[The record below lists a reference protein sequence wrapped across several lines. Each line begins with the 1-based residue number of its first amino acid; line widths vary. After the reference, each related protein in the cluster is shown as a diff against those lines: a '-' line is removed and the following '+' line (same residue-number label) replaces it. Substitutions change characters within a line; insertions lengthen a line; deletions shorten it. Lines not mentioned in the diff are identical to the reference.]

1 MRKESSSRKK
11 VLFKQATP
19 SWKISTRLRCAGCV
33 CECVHVCVVCVS
45 VCCACECVLCVRV
58 CVVCASSIY
67 GVDFLI
73 VRDRREK
80 IAQDTASLNWLMQL
94 MSRCKEAAEA
104 APFSSPSPPSTA
116 DAAAFVP
123 GFQRALIDA
132 TYVYML
138 RIRRQLQAESSR
150 YLASTTEDDRQLYYI
165 HIWYTYI
172 YIYMIYIC
180 CCWGNCSAI
189 L

>member
-1 MRKESSSRKK
+1 M
-11 VLFKQATP
+11 
-19 SWKISTRLRCAGCV
+19 
-33 CECVHVCVVCVS
+33 
-45 VCCACECVLCVRV
+45 
-58 CVVCASSIY
+58 CASSIY

-104 APFSSPSPPSTA
+104 APFSSPSLSRATA
-116 DAAAFVP
+116 AAAAFVP

-165 HIWYTYI
+165 HTYI
-172 YIYMIYIC
+172 YIYTC

>member
-1 MRKESSSRKK
+1 MRKESSTEKEGYYISRRHQVGK
-11 VLFKQATP
+11 FPRA
-19 SWKISTRLRCAGCV
+19 
-33 CECVHVCVVCVS
+33 CVVRV
-45 VCCACECVLCVRV
+45 VCVLCVYV

-94 MSRCKEAAEA
+94 MSHCKEAAEA
-104 APFSSPSPPSTA
+104 APLSPLPLLLLLPLFQA
-116 DAAAFVP
+116 LNVP
-123 GFQRALIDA
+123 WLTQLMSICWESGDNHRQNRLVICPAQRKMTNNCTI
-132 TYVYML
+132 YVC
-138 RIRRQLQAESSR
+138 I
-150 YLASTTEDDRQLYYI
+150 
-165 HIWYTYI
+165 YI
-172 YIYMIYIC
+172 YITRMIYTC

>member
-1 MRKESSSRKK
+1 M
-11 VLFKQATP
+11 
-19 SWKISTRLRCAGCV
+19 
-33 CECVHVCVVCVS
+33 
-45 VCCACECVLCVRV
+45 
-58 CVVCASSIY
+58 CASSIY

-104 APFSSPSPPSTA
+104 APFPPTPLSA
-116 DAAAFVP
+116 AAAFVS

-165 HIWYTYI
+165 HTYM
-172 YIYMIYIC
+172 YIYMRFTC

>member
-1 MRKESSSRKK
+1 M
-11 VLFKQATP
+11 
-19 SWKISTRLRCAGCV
+19 
-33 CECVHVCVVCVS
+33 
-45 VCCACECVLCVRV
+45 
-58 CVVCASSIY
+58 
-67 GVDFLI
+67 
-73 VRDRREK
+73 RDRREK

-104 APFSSPSPPSTA
+104 APFSPAPISLPPA
-116 DAAAFVP
+116 AAAAFVP

-150 YLASTTEDDRQLYYI
+150 YLASTTEDDRQLYDI

-172 YIYMIYIC
+172 YIYIYEIYLLLL
-180 CCWGNCSAI
+180 G
-189 L
+189 

>member
-1 MRKESSSRKK
+1 M
-11 VLFKQATP
+11 
-19 SWKISTRLRCAGCV
+19 
-33 CECVHVCVVCVS
+33 
-45 VCCACECVLCVRV
+45 
-58 CVVCASSIY
+58 CASSIY

-104 APFSSPSPPSTA
+104 APFSSVPPPPLA
-116 DAAAFVP
+116 AAAAFVP

-138 RIRRQLQAESSR
+138 RIRRQSRTESPR
-150 YLASTTEDDRQLYYI
+150 YLASTKADDRQLYYI
-165 HIWYTYI
+165 HTYI
-172 YIYMIYIC
+172 YIYMMYTC
-180 CCWGNCSAI
+180 
-189 L
+189 

>member
-1 MRKESSSRKK
+1 M
-11 VLFKQATP
+11 
-19 SWKISTRLRCAGCV
+19 
-33 CECVHVCVVCVS
+33 
-45 VCCACECVLCVRV
+45 

-104 APFSSPSPPSTA
+104 APFSPTPLSA
-116 DAAAFVP
+116 AAAFVP

-165 HIWYTYI
+165 HIWYTYV
-172 YIYMIYIC
+172 YIYEIYLLLL
-180 CCWGNCSAI
+180 G
-189 L
+189 